1 MKGSFQ
7 LIFFIHFW
15 RSSLSTSTKKLTLIN
30 VTNGGEKTQNSFHI
44 YYIKILYL
52 FWLFF
57 RDKWLKSVNCLTK
70 SVLHCYGTLWKL
82 WKLLRHS
89 LPSEYSCRIL
99 LLSLLFLAC
108 KRLQCS
114 QPKNEFVDSKM
125 LSGAALGPFFSLSTA
140 KRKRFWTRLN
150 QRQYPMEV
158 NSMAIFQTPIY
169 YKTTKWSREF
179 VHHFP

>member
-7 LIFFIHFW
+7 LIFLIHFW

-30 VTNGGEKTQNSFHI
+30 VTNGGEKTQNSHI
-44 YYIKILYL
+44 YYIKTPYL
-52 FWLFF
+52 FWLIL
-57 RDKWLKSVNCLTK
+57 REKWLKNVNCLTK

-140 KRKRFWTRLN
+140 KRKRFWTRW
-150 QRQYPMEV
+150 
-158 NSMAIFQTPIY
+158 A
-169 YKTTKWSREF
+169 
-179 VHHFP
+179 